1 MHASAV
7 KLYLLS
13 YNVFD
18 GCLSIKI
25 KDVWNTVKSQGYLFI
40 GDLWISSSEN
50 CSFRAALQS
59 ENSGFSRNTRGTE
72 TS

>member
-1 MHASAV
+1 MHVSAV

-13 YNVFD
+13 YSVFD

-50 CSFRAALQS
+50 CSLRAAL
-59 ENSGFSRNTRGTE
+59 
-72 TS
+72 

>member
-1 MHASAV
+1 MHVSAV

-50 CSFRAALQS
+50 CSLRAAL
-59 ENSGFSRNTRGTE
+59 
-72 TS
+72 